1 MILFTMLDVL
11 KKVVTMTMST
21 KQQDT
26 FLKRVIDFSTKD
38 ENPHIFEK
46 KTLLSTVQ
54 KF

>member
-38 ENPHIFEK
+38 KNPHIFEK